1 MMTEQIRIEPAD
13 GVWVVRAAGAVIA
26 ETRAALALVA
36 GTAAPVIYF
45 PPGDVAMM
53 FLDPSPRR
61 EDAADRG
68 ATAFYHLTAPG
79 EHIADAGWSHP
90 APTGAMAALAGY
102 VAFDAAR
109 VAVERV

>member
-1 MMTEQIRIEPAD
+1 MSDEIRIEPAE

-26 ETRAALALVA
+26 ETRAALGLVA
-36 GTAAPVIYF
+36 ATAEPVIYF

-53 FLDPSPRR
+53 FLDPSGRT
-61 EDAADRG
+61 EDVPERG
-68 ATAFYHLTAPG
+68 ATAFYHVTAPG
-79 EHIADAGWSHP
+79 EHIADAGWTHSAPVP
-90 APTGAMAALAGY
+90 ALTALKGY